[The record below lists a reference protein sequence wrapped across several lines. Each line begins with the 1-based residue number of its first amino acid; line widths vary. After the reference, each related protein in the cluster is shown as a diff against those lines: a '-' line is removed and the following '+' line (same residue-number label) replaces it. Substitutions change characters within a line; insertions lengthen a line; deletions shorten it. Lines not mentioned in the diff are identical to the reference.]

1 MDVKE
6 EDKSEESKK
15 NHLTYYK
22 SLTKVISDFQEEKN
36 QVTDPTI
43 KNHLDERID
52 AVEKDRKRIR
62 EMFPDIT
69 NEEWDVNTNW
79 KKSQQTPRL
88 TSRLQ
93 VAFDN
98 IHSRIRK
105 DG

>member
-36 QVTDPTI
+36 QTTDPTI

-69 NEEWDVNTNW
+69 KEEWDANTN
-79 KKSQQTPRL
+79 
-88 TSRLQ
+88 
-93 VAFDN
+93 
-98 IHSRIRK
+98 
-105 DG
+105 

>member
-1 MDVKE
+1 MDVKK

-15 NHLTYYK
+15 KHLTYYK

-69 NEEWDVNTNW
+69 KEEWDANTN
-79 KKSQQTPRL
+79 
-88 TSRLQ
+88 
-93 VAFDN
+93 
-98 IHSRIRK
+98 
-105 DG
+105 